1 MKTTTLLSVI
11 ALLGL
16 TATLCAL
23 PRALAADEALQQAAN
38 HHVRSEQNKAR
49 DQYRNPVATLA
60 FFEVTPHSNV
70 VEISPGAGWYTE
82 ILAPLLAAHGT
93 LYAAHFPA
101 DSASEFAQRARANF
115 ATKLASDPIYR
126 KVQLTAFAPVAGI
139 AVAPAASADVI
150 LTFRNLH
157 NWYMAG
163 GEEAMLHAFNN
174 FYTALKPGGVL
185 GVVEHRLPEAKLDVD
200 WTRSGYF
207 PQSLAVSIAEQA
219 GFVFEASSEINANP
233 KDTADHPNG
242 VWTLPPSLRV
252 GDANPDTYKAIGE
265 SDRMTLKF
273 RKPLAQ

>member
-1 MKTTTLLSVI
+1 MKTTTLLSVV

-16 TATLCAL
+16 TASLCTV
-23 PRALAADEALQQAAN
+23 PRALAANEELEQAAT
-38 HHVRSEQNKAR
+38 HHVRTEQNKAR

-60 FFEVTPHSNV
+60 FFDVTPHSSV

-82 ILAPLLAAHGT
+82 ILAPLLAAHGN

-101 DSASEFAQRARANF
+101 DTTSEYGQRARANF
-115 ATKLASDPIYR
+115 VTKLASDPIYR
-126 KVQLTAFAPVAGI
+126 KVQLTAFAPLAGVE
-139 AVAPAASADVI
+139 VAPAGSADVV

-185 GVVEHRLPEAKLDVD
+185 GVVEHRLPESRLDTN

-207 PQSLAVSIAEQA
+207 PQSLAVKIAEQA

-252 GDANPDTYKAIGE
+252 GDADPEIYKAIGE